1 MFGQTAFPL
10 CTALAMIAAPAVAQA
25 ATAPAGPITLAGD
38 VKVDRVITENG
49 QSRHVL
55 LAPDKVVPG
64 ERLVFTTS
72 YRNSGTKPI
81 QNFVVTNPVP
91 PAVVVADGGDSS
103 ALVSIDGGAHWG
115 TLSSLTLSDGKG
127 GKRPAQAS
135 DITHLRWTVPL
146 IAPGQTGNLEYHA
159 TVR

>member
-1 MFGQTAFPL
+1 MFGQKPFLL
-10 CTALAMIAAPAVAQA
+10 CTALALIAAPAVARA
-25 ATAPAGPITLAGD
+25 ATTPAGPVTLAGD

-72 YRNSGTKPI
+72 YRNSGDRPI

-91 PAVVVADGGDSS
+91 PAVVVSDGGDGS
-103 ALVSIDGGAHWG
+103 ALVSIDGGTRWG
-115 TLSSLTLSDGKG
+115 TLSSLTVSDGKG
-127 GKRPAQAS
+127 GKRAAQAS

-146 IAPGQTGNLEYHA
+146 IAPGQTGTLEYSA